1 MKYAIALFLVFSAT
15 ISFGQQNDTATTTKL
30 QKILSA
36 RYAKVPPENRR
47 FIYNAVDLNDD
58 GKDEFLVG
66 LIGME
71 FCGSGGCTMLVIN
84 KDYKVVT
91 SITLVKYPVY
101 VGAPG
106 GKEVTKGY
114 SNLYIHTG
122 GKGLVKMAWNGKSYP
137 TNPSLQPA
145 APASL
150 VKGKFEF
157 LKATDQET
165 YTF

>member
-1 MKYAIALFLVFSAT
+1 MKSLLSLLLLFT
-15 ISFGQQNDTATTTKL
+15 GYISFAQQNDTATTAKL
-30 QKILSA
+30 QKILAA
-36 RYAKVPPENRR
+36 RYVKVPPENRR
-47 FIYNAVDLNDD
+47 FIYNEVDLNDD
-58 GKDEFLVG
+58 GKNEVLVG

-71 FCGSGGCTMLVIN
+71 FCGSGGCTMLVLN

-114 SNLYIHTG
+114 SNLYIYTG
-122 GKGLVKMAWNGKSYP
+122 GVGLVKMTWNGKSYP

-157 LKATDQET
+157 LKATDQAT
-165 YTF
+165 YNF